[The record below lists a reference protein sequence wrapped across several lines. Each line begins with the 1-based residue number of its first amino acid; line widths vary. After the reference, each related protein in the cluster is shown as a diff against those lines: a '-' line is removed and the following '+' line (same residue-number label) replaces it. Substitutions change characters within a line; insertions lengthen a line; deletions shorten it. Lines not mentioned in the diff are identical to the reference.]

1 MNDIQIETKN
11 SPWYEDEKWH
21 WYVKNTVSLR
31 YKFDNLEVATGDRIE
46 VHFYDRK
53 GAEVLAYT
61 YNNLEQQTDPVSGTK
76 FVQIIIDIDEVDS
89 EKLTRGDYVFCIT
102 YYGAGENGEENIK
115 TICAN
120 QNVEVL
126 SCH

>member
-1 MNDIQIETKN
+1 MNDIQIETNN

-31 YKFDNLEVATGDRIE
+31 YKFDNLEVATGDRNE
-46 VHFYDRK
+46 VHFYHRK
-53 GAEVLAYT
+53 GAEVLSYA

-102 YYGAGENGEENIK
+102 
-115 TICAN
+115 
-120 QNVEVL
+120 
-126 SCH
+126 

>member
-53 GAEVLAYT
+53 GAEVLSYT
-61 YNNLEQQTDPVSGTK
+61 YNNLEQQADPVSGTK
-76 FVQIIIDIDEVDS
+76 FVQIIIDIDEADS

-102 YYGAGENGEENIK
+102 YYGKDESGVENIK

>member
-53 GAEVLAYT
+53 GAEVLSYT
-61 YNNLEQQTDPVSGTK
+61 YNNLEQQTGPVSGTK

-102 YYGAGENGEENIK
+102 YYGKDENGEENIK

>member
-102 YYGAGENGEENIK
+102 YYGKDENGVENIK

>member
-53 GAEVLAYT
+53 GAEVLSYT
-61 YNNLEQQTDPVSGTK
+61 YNNLEQQTDPVSDTK

-89 EKLTRGDYVFCIT
+89 EKLTKGDYVFCIT
-102 YYGAGENGEENIK
+102 YYGKGESDEENIK

>member
-53 GAEVLAYT
+53 GAEVLSYT
-61 YNNLEQQTDPVSGTK
+61 YNNLEQQTDPVSDTK
-76 FVQIIIDIDEVDS
+76 FVQIIIHIDEVDS

-102 YYGAGENGEENIK
+102 YYGKDENGEENIK